1 MKTTV
6 ASIQSINIVLSEEV
20 KLNIQ
25 QYYDFLITMT
35 DLVMHLH
42 DLGWFVV
49 RVHTDSITLQRDF
62 GTDGSEVLLNITIG
76 I

>member
-1 MKTTV
+1 MKATLV
-6 ASIQSINIVLSEEV
+6 SIQSINIILPVEAQ
-20 KLNIQ
+20 LNIQ
-25 QYYDFLITMT
+25 QYYDCLITMT

-62 GTDGSEVLLNITIG
+62 GTDGSEVLLNITIEV
-76 I
+76 